1 MGLLS
6 RARAP
11 TILWGALAIALSGCA
26 GAPSAAADR
35 EEPMRVTLQT
45 EGGIAHFPGLS
56 RPMTIETDQLSAP
69 EAAEL
74 RKLVDAARLS
84 DKPAQ
89 VGTPTPGAADL
100 RQYTITVESGDRSET
115 VRMTDLGDDPD
126 LKRLLRFLQDK
137 AKALRAKAR
146 GGSSP

>member
-1 MGLLS
+1 
-6 RARAP
+6 
-11 TILWGALAIALSGCA
+11 
-26 GAPSAAADR
+26 
-35 EEPMRVTLQT
+35 MRITLQT

-56 RPMTIETDQLSAP
+56 RPITIETDELPEQ

-84 DKPAQ
+84 DRPAQAGKPA
-89 VGTPTPGAADL
+89 PGAADL
-100 RQYTITVESGDRSET
+100 RQYTITVESGDRSQT
-115 VRMTDLGDDPD
+115 VHMTDLGDDPD

-146 GGSSP
+146 SGSSP

>member
-1 MGLLS
+1 VLAFG
-6 RARAP
+6 ACAEAP
-11 TILWGALAIALSGCA
+11 G
-26 GAPSAAADR
+26 AAADR

-84 DKPAQ
+84 EQPAEA
-89 VGTPTPGAADL
+89 GKAAPGAADV
-100 RQYTITVESGDRSET
+100 RQYTITVEAGDQSRT
-115 VRMTDLGDDPD
+115 VRMTDLGADPD